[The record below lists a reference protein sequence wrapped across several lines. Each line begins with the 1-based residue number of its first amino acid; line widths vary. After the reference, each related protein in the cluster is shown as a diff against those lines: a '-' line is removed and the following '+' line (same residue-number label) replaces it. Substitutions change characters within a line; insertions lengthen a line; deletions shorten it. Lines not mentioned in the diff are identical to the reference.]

1 MKNLLE
7 IIEDQWYLDSKQEN
21 SIYFYHHESIIRKI
35 LNGRKFY
42 IIGRKGT
49 GKTAISK
56 YIIENSD
63 YNIFTEKLTFKNF
76 PFNDLYD
83 LYDKGFKSPNQYI
96 TLWKFVIY
104 ITICRMMI
112 DSENTPQ
119 LIKIELKKVFNDS
132 FSDVLAKRIR
142 KWTSGGFNISVLMAR
157 IGMNIGSSIESIDI
171 SWIEKVNILERF
183 ILEYC
188 SKDDKY
194 ILSFDEL
201 DEDYK
206 DMIDKDK
213 KESYSHLLTG
223 LFKAVQDIRYI
234 MSHLNIFPVIF
245 IRDDIYAI
253 INDPDKNKWSDFSY
267 HLEWNEDSIK
277 DLLAFRLTKVINI
290 DSKCAKKFN
299 DVWNYFFLSK
309 EVPYGD
315 KGKKRAGT
323 FNYITKNTLL
333 RPRDYIKYLQI
344 CAEKSIKLG
353 RNKISPDVIK
363 KANKDFSNHLK
374 MEMIDEI
381 HSIIPDIDKILD
393 IFSQLRKQT
402 FSISEFKNAFD
413 EYLENNPMNKYDF
426 QYILKTLFEF
436 SVIGNVPRQKSF
448 QVFKYRNKEA
458 NLNLNENITIHR
470 VLFRA
475 LQIV

>member
-157 IGMNIGSSIESIDI
+157 IGMNIGSSIESVDI

-206 DMIDKDK
+206 DMIDKNK
-213 KESYSHLLTG
+213 KYYKL
-223 LFKAVQDIRYI
+223 YI
-234 MSHLNIFPVIF
+234 IGGGFYEKNIFVLCF
-245 IRDDIYAI
+245 GNVY
-253 INDPDKNKWSDFSY
+253 K
-267 HLEWNEDSIK
+267 
-277 DLLAFRLTKVINI
+277 
-290 DSKCAKKFN
+290 
-299 DVWNYFFLSK
+299 LSC
-309 EVPYGD
+309 
-315 KGKKRAGT
+315 
-323 FNYITKNTLL
+323 
-333 RPRDYIKYLQI
+333 Q
-344 CAEKSIKLG
+344 
-353 RNKISPDVIK
+353 
-363 KANKDFSNHLK
+363 
-374 MEMIDEI
+374 
-381 HSIIPDIDKILD
+381 
-393 IFSQLRKQT
+393 
-402 FSISEFKNAFD
+402 KNA
-413 EYLENNPMNKYDF
+413 
-426 QYILKTLFEF
+426 
-436 SVIGNVPRQKSF
+436 GCGR
-448 QVFKYRNKEA
+448 
-458 NLNLNENITIHR
+458 
-470 VLFRA
+470 
-475 LQIV
+475 